1 METEFECRLR
11 KTVEQVQA
19 CTSIHTEN
27 YDRGPVAIYMERAED
42 AFKIMRL
49 VQDMPLPVE
58 LTRNFHRYSNL
69 LFSWRALEPFD
80 KIAGEFHIVHLAEA
94 VVRGP
99 QPSAFDPATS
109 EIGRLVEE
117 FRIFETHPVGGTGT
131 YSALRFTHNQDS
143 PEIWYFD
150 IRQGPTRLH
159 ISYSDYLDVMLRT
172 RGLYDWQY
180 LFAEPDADNYGMCVS
195 LPYLRDGL
203 EFLAR
208 EFPDDDLSELRDRL
222 AERTRV
228 ANQGS

>member
-1 METEFECRLR
+1 METEFESRLR

-19 CTSIHTEN
+19 CSSIQTEK

-42 AFKIMRL
+42 AFEIMRL
-49 VQDMPLPVE
+49 VMDAPLSVG
-58 LTRNFHRYSNL
+58 LTKNFHRYSNL
-69 LFSWRALEPFD
+69 FFSWRALAPFD
-80 KIAGEFHIVHLAEA
+80 KISGEFHIVHLAEA

-99 QPSAFDPATS
+99 QPSAFDPETS
-109 EIGRLVEE
+109 EVGKLIEE

-172 RGLYDWQY
+172 RGLYNWQY
-180 LFAEPDADNYGMCVS
+180 LFAEPDADNYGMRAS

-208 EFPDDDLSELRDRL
+208 EFPDDDLSDLRGRL
-222 AERTRV
+222 EARIRV
-228 ANQGS
+228 AGEGS